1 VRLLVAVGLVA
12 TIAFAACTA
21 PAPPPTPV
29 PTSVPTAAPTPTFRP
44 AVPPTSPPVSKP
56 QAQPTVD
63 TSGNDPVEVQAAFL
77 SNVDDII
84 AEATDLSVA
93 PCEDLVAVTKAN
105 PSLVPNVRGFA
116 AAIKRVSTS
125 QPVLDTDE
133 VKAAIADLD
142 KIMGQ
147 LDGALSL
154 CGITQR

>member
-1 VRLLVAVGLVA
+1 VRLIVALLATVA
-12 TIAFAACTA
+12 LAACAA
-21 PAPPPTPV
+21 PAPLPTPV

-44 AVPPTSPPVSKP
+44 AVPPTSAPPTP
-56 QAQPTVD
+56 QAQSTVD
-63 TSGNDPVEVQAAFL
+63 TSGNDPVEVQNAFL

-93 PCEDLVAVTKAN
+93 PCEDLLAVTKAN
-105 PSLVPNVRGFA
+105 PSLVPNIRGFA

-125 QPVLDTDE
+125 QSVLDTDE

-142 KIMGQ
+142 KTMGQ

>member
-1 VRLLVAVGLVA
+1 V
-12 TIAFAACTA
+12 
-21 PAPPPTPV
+21 PTP
-29 PTSVPTAAPTPTFRP
+29 VPTAAPTPTFRP
-44 AVPPTSPPVSKP
+44 AVPPTSAPAPPP
-56 QAQPTVD
+56 QAKPTVD
-63 TSGNDPVEVQAAFL
+63 TSGSDPVEVQAAFL

-93 PCEDLVAVTKAN
+93 PCEDLVAVTQAN
-105 PSLVPNVRGFA
+105 PNLVPNIRGFA

-125 QPVLDTDE
+125 QTVLDTVE

>member
-1 VRLLVAVGLVA
+1 
-12 TIAFAACTA
+12 
-21 PAPPPTPV
+21 
-29 PTSVPTAAPTPTFRP
+29 
-44 AVPPTSPPVSKP
+44 VPPTSAPPTP
-56 QAQPTVD
+56 QAQPTLD
-63 TSGNDPVEVQAAFL
+63 TSGNDPVEVQNAFL

-93 PCEDLVAVTKAN
+93 PCEDLLAVTKAN
-105 PSLVPNVRGFA
+105 PSLVPNIRGFA

-125 QPVLDTDE
+125 QSVLDTDE

-142 KIMGQ
+142 KTMGQ

>member
-1 VRLLVAVGLVA
+1 VRLIVAFVA
-12 TIAFAACTA
+12 GVALAGCAA
-21 PAPPPTPV
+21 PAPPPTPA

-44 AVPPTSPPVSKP
+44 AVPPTSAPAKP

-63 TSGNDPVEVQAAFL
+63 TSGNDPAEVQAAFL

-93 PCEDLVAVTKAN
+93 PCEDLLAVTKAN
-105 PSLVPNVRGFA
+105 PSLVPNIRGFA

-133 VKAAIADLD
+133 VKASIADLD
-142 KIMGQ
+142 KVMGQ
-147 LDGALSL
+147 LDSALSL

>member
-1 VRLLVAVGLVA
+1 VRLLVALIATVA
-12 TIAFAACTA
+12 VAACAA
-21 PAPPPTPV
+21 PAPPSTPV

-44 AVPPTSPPVSKP
+44 AVPPTSAPPTP
-56 QAQPTVD
+56 QAQPTLD

-93 PCEDLVAVTKAN
+93 PCEDLLAVTKAN
-105 PSLVPNVRGFA
+105 PSLMPNIRGFA

-147 LDGALSL
+147 LDGALSQ